1 MKMHWCTARV
11 NLSGQN
17 CHTVSFSP
25 QDAISWPEVQILI
38 ALHGEENVFDVKPV
52 SIAEVNS
59 RMEKERLWAK
69 YGQITERVF
78 PGRAFQME
86 MLMPAQTE
94 NLPVSDAVGAPTGE
108 HATTNGGNGDGPD
121 DDDDDAPQPEA
132 AAPTHAV
139 FKPGTRPRPAPGA

>member
-25 QDAISWPEVQILI
+25 EDAISWPEVQVLI

-52 SIAEVNS
+52 SVADVNS
-59 RMEKERLWAK
+59 RMEKDRLWSK
-69 YGQITERVF
+69 YGQVVERVF

-86 MLMPAQTE
+86 MLKPGEPVDQQT
-94 NLPVSDAVGAPTGE
+94 SDSVGQVE
-108 HATTNGGNGDGPD
+108 KKNGNGDHPD
-121 DDDDDAPQPEA
+121 DEDEGDDEA
-132 AAPTHAV
+132 HAAPPTGAV
-139 FKPGTRPRPAPGA
+139 FKPGKHPRPAPGV